1 MLITP
6 IMRDMAEAYMELLII
21 NEKDNEGWLSSALV
35 GHTIGNKL
43 EQIVRG
49 EGELLKQAG
58 D

>member
-1 MLITP
+1 
-6 IMRDMAEAYMELLII
+6 MELLII